1 MDTVFSNTFTKE
13 EMEAHDAEQPAKVG
27 QKKQRML
34 GQSMEQDPI
43 CSLVPSKNHMDNT
56 EHFMIWIT

>member
-27 QKKQRML
+27 HT
-34 GQSMEQDPI
+34 G
-43 CSLVPSKNHMDNT
+43 SLTLVEVLPQ
-56 EHFMIWIT
+56 FAA